1 MKKAFQ
7 ILFLSFCMFLV
18 SFIFYTYSEY
28 NNKKEESSITL
39 AYINSELSII
49 DIQQITIDDTKKI
62 EFLRTKYESLT
73 KNDKKKVLN
82 YQKLLDLENKIK
94 TLNQM
99 QIYNQL
105 QSSTS

>member
-7 ILFLSFCMFLV
+7 ILFVSFCMFLI
-18 SFIFYTYSEY
+18 SFIFYIYSEY

-39 AYINSELSII
+39 SYINSELSTI

-62 EFLRTKYESLT
+62 AFLRTKYESLT

-99 QIYNQL
+99 QIYNL

>member
-7 ILFLSFCMFLV
+7 ILFVSFCMFLI
-18 SFIFYTYSEY
+18 SFIFYIYSEY

-39 AYINSELSII
+39 SYINSELSTI

-62 EFLRTKYESLT
+62 AFLRMKYESLT

-99 QIYNQL
+99 QIYNL